1 MGAKSSCA
9 KTLFQTPVGS
19 LSCDACGSSCVKDT
33 VQESPEQVAQRA
45 IVDHTM
51 QVISRLLGS
60 ESAHV
65 QNNFAGIVKELLAA
79 GTDPS
84 TIRVEHELHSPQ
96 PFARR
101 MSTRIVFQPTPPA
114 TPKQQ
119 GNIVLQ
125 PLPRTLYPVES
136 REEKSE
142 TDDPPPLHHPPL
154 IRQNATNRSPPFKVE
169 VHSMQQPR
177 LDRQKT
183 I

>member
-1 MGAKSSCA
+1 
-9 KTLFQTPVGS
+9 
-19 LSCDACGSSCVKDT
+19 
-33 VQESPEQVAQRA
+33 
-45 IVDHTM
+45 M

-101 MSTRIVFQPTPPA
+101 MSTRIVFQPTDSA
-114 TPKQQ
+114 KQQ
-119 GNIVLQ
+119 ENIVLP

-136 REEKSE
+136 KEESE
-142 TDDPPPLHHPPL
+142 TDDPPPLNPPTL

-169 VHSMQQPR
+169 VYSMQQPR
-177 LDRQKT
+177 LIRQST